1 MKRGGP
7 KINKEDIENSSFV
20 YTVML
25 PGGGNIYFA
34 DRDNARKT
42 AKEFKLKM
50 YKLIPDINF
59 E

>member
-7 KINKEDIENSSFV
+7 EINKEDIENSSFV

-25 PGGGNIYFA
+25 PGGGNVYFA
-34 DRDNARKT
+34 DKDNASKT

-50 YKLIPDINF
+50 YKLIPDVSF